1 MAKRGGSELTHEN
14 WDQEEEREE
23 AGTFKKATEGDLKGR
38 VIKRARRRNAGADEG
53 TEKKNVFSGF
63 GGFSAKQDSS
73 QAFSFLAKPVEPEK
87 PAAPAGGFVFGSVA
101 GAAAPA
107 QTTGFSFGSSS
118 SGPAKP
124 SFGAFGAETKSDS
137 PAPVFGSFTT
147 DKSTSSPGS
156 TPLFGSKADTAA
168 PAATFGSFAF
178 GAKKDSTPDR
188 VAVVAK
194 TDESPPTSKSVEKTA
209 TNPAFGG
216 GAFKFGGDTSGKSD
230 SGSSSGLFSF
240 GAAAS
245 KPIENK
251 EVGNEVVGGGFSFGA
266 PSSGEKPSGAA
277 FSFGSTPT
285 TEKSDTG
292 GFSFGSKQ
300 TETTKPFGSGFAFGG
315 KSSDSS
321 SGKASP
327 GFSFGEK
334 SDTKSDA
341 TTTEKAPASNF
352 AFGVKSD
359 SEKQPIGGS
368 FSFGTKTVA
377 GSAAPA
383 VDDSD
388 KTKRTEVQSGSKSVK
403 SVTPI
408 VGEDESK
415 VDDGEVLSTEYLSHL
430 KALNVQVLAWLK
442 QHIDSNPLV
451 ILSPVFKDYDKHLKE
466 LTDQYGTNKTTPAQ
480 EKSTSSTVPMTI
492 SDSGSKP
499 DPKPLG
505 QAAFGNP
512 KTSASG
518 SPFSFSTSD
527 KPVNSTAPF
536 SFGSAGQQSSLPN
549 PVFGAPGGGF
559 GTGGGFSF
567 GAGGLGASATT
578 TNTDSQGGSEGAKEE
593 DEEDQPPVVEVK
605 QVEESDAIYD
615 KKCKLFYKKDDRYVE
630 KGVGM
635 LYLKSVEGGKT
646 QLLVRAD
653 TNLGNVLLN
662 ILLNPQIPTTRVGKN
677 NVMLVCVPNPPVDPK
692 ADTSAPCPMLL
703 RVKNGDDADELK
715 AKLDELKAEN

>member
-73 QAFSFLAKPVEPEK
+73 QAFSFLSKPAEPEK
-87 PAAPAGGFVFGSVA
+87 PAAPAAGFVFGSVG

-107 QTTGFSFGSSS
+107 KPAPTTGFSFGSQS

-124 SFGAFGAETKSDS
+124 SFGGFGAESKSDS
-137 PAPVFGSFTT
+137 PAPVFGSFTS
-147 DKSTSSPGS
+147 DKSSSSPGS
-156 TPLFGSKADTAA
+156 TPLFGTKSDTAA

-188 VAVVAK
+188 VVAANK
-194 TDESPPTSKSVEKTA
+194 TEETPPASKPVEKTDS
-209 TNPAFGG
+209 PSAFGS
-216 GAFKFGGDTSGKSD
+216 AFKFGGDTSGKSD

-245 KPIENK
+245 KPTENK
-251 EVGNEVVGGGFSFGA
+251 EVEVKGATGGFSFGA
-266 PSSGEKPSGAA
+266 PSSGDKPSGAA
-277 FSFGSTPT
+277 FSFGSTAS

-292 GFSFGSKQ
+292 GFSFGTKQ
-300 TETTKPFGSGFAFGG
+300 SETAKPFGSGFAFGG
-315 KSSDSS
+315 KPSDSS
-321 SGKASP
+321 SSKATP

-334 SDTKSDA
+334 SDSATK
-341 TTTEKAPASNF
+341 EKAPTSSF

-359 SEKQPIGGS
+359 SDKQPIGGS
-368 FSFGTKTVA
+368 FSFGTK
-377 GSAAPA
+377 PA
-383 VDDSD
+383 DPVIEESD
-388 KTKRTEVQSGSKSVK
+388 KTKQADTQSSSKSLK
-403 SVTPI
+403 SVTPT
-408 VGEDESK
+408 VCEEESQDDEGGE
-415 VDDGEVLSTEYLSHL
+415 LSTEYLSHL
-430 KALNVQVLAWLK
+430 KALNIQVLAWLK
-442 QHIDSNPLV
+442 QHIDSNPLI
-451 ILSPVFKDYDKHLKE
+451 ILSPVFKDYDDHLKKI
-466 LTDQYGTNKTTPAQ
+466 TDEHGTNNSTSTQ
-480 EKSTSSTVPMTI
+480 ENSTSSTLPVPI
-492 SDSGSKP
+492 SDSGAKS

-505 QAAFGNP
+505 QAAFGSP
-512 KTSASG
+512 KTSSSSA
-518 SPFSFSTSD
+518 PFSFSTSD

-536 SFGSAGQQSSLPN
+536 SFGLAGQQSSLPN
-549 PVFGAPGGGF
+549 PVFGTPGGGF

-567 GAGGLGASATT
+567 GAGGLGASTT
-578 TNTDSQGGSEGAKEE
+578 TTTTDSQGAEGSKEE
-593 DEEDQPPVVEVK
+593 EEDQPPVVEVK

>member
-23 AGTFKKATEGDLKGR
+23 AGTFKKAPEGDLKGR
-38 VIKRARRRNAGADEG
+38 VIKRARRRNAGTDEG

-87 PAAPAGGFVFGSVA
+87 PAAAAPAGGFVFGSVG
-101 GAAAPA
+101 GATAPAKPA
-107 QTTGFSFGSSS
+107 QTTGFSFGSQSP
-118 SGPAKP
+118 GPAKP
-124 SFGAFGAETKSDS
+124 SFGAFGAETKSES

-156 TPLFGSKADTAA
+156 TPLFGSKSDTAA

-178 GAKKDSTPDR
+178 GAKKDSTPDS
-188 VAVVAK
+188 VAAAK
-194 TDESPPTSKSVEKTA
+194 TDELPSASKSVEKAAIT
-209 TNPAFGG
+209 PAFGG

-230 SGSSSGLFSF
+230 SGTSSGLFSF

-245 KPIENK
+245 KPTENK
-251 EVGNEVVGGGFSFGA
+251 EVGDKGVGGGFSFGA

-292 GFSFGSKQ
+292 GFSFGTKQ
-300 TETTKPFGSGFAFGG
+300 AETTKPFGSGFAFGG

-334 SDTKSDA
+334 SDTSA
-341 TTTEKAPASNF
+341 TEKVPPTSF

-368 FSFGTKTVA
+368 FSFGTT
-377 GSAAPA
+377 AAPA
-383 VDDSD
+383 AEESD
-388 KTKRTEVQSGSKSVK
+388 KTKLTDIQIGSKAVK
-403 SVTPI
+403 SATPT
-408 VGEDESK
+408 VDEDDSQA
-415 VDDGEVLSTEYLSHL
+415 DDGGELSTEYLSHL

-466 LTDQYGTNKTTPAQ
+466 ITDQYGTNKTTPAQ
-480 EKSTSSTVPMTI
+480 EKSTSSTAPVTI
-492 SDSGSKP
+492 SDSVSKP

-505 QAAFGNP
+505 QAAFGSP
-512 KTSASG
+512 KTSSSG

-536 SFGSAGQQSSLPN
+536 SFGVAGQQSSLPN
-549 PVFGAPGGGF
+549 PVFGNPGGGF

-567 GAGGLGASATT
+567 GSGGLGATT
-578 TNTDSQGGSEGAKEE
+578 TTDSQGAEGAKE
-593 DEEDQPPVVEVK
+593 DDDEDQPPVVEVK

-615 KKCKLFYKKDDRYVE
+615 KKCKLFYKKDGKYVE
-630 KGVGM
+630 KGLGM
-635 LYLKSVEGGKT
+635 LYLKPVEGGKT